1 MKVVDSSV
9 LKKWYDS
16 EYSACPDGT
25 LFGELRGEFEQFLS
39 RLPDGPGEALELG
52 CGDGRNLT
60 ALARKGYRLSGVDM
74 VDSTVHSRTL
84 NPWLK
89 DLNFQ
94 QADILTCTLAR
105 ERYDVLVCSEVLHFF
120 TKDELQQVMPNII
133 NAVKPGGY
141 VFLDLL
147 SDLTRFFQTTG
158 EPFIWDKEAGL
169 SIQDSEGFFDAW
181 LSGFDIVAF
190 NHFFDKQSWPLTDA
204 GNLPIAPYTWQG
216 TYVSV
221 CAQKRK

>member
-16 EYSACPDGT
+16 EYSACGSGT
-25 LFGELRGEFEQFLS
+25 LFGELRGEFKQFLS
-39 RLPDGPGEALELG
+39 HLPEGPGHALELG

-60 ALARKGYRLSGVDM
+60 ALAHKGYSLSGVDM
-74 VDSTVHSRTL
+74 VDSTVHSRQL

-94 QADILTCTLAR
+94 QADILNYTPAPEC
-105 ERYDVLVCSEVLHFF
+105 YDVLVCSEVLHFF
-120 TKDELQQVMPNII
+120 TKDELQQVMPKII
-133 NAVKPGGY
+133 SAVKPGGY

-147 SDLTRFFQTTG
+147 SDLTRFFQATG

-169 SIQDSEGFFDAW
+169 SIQDSEGFFDRW
-181 LSGFDIVAF
+181 LSGFDIVDF
-190 NHFFDKQSWPLTDA
+190 NKFFDKQSWPLTDS
-204 GNLPIAPYTWQG
+204 GSLPIEPYTWQG